1 MFIIILQNDD
11 DKQALDDIGY
21 NADQVVVQDYSFR
34 LIFGWLTLNH
44 SYRGV
49 DSGII
54 LLGSQSKDY

>member
-1 MFIIILQNDD
+1 MLNTTHL
-11 DKQALDDIGY
+11 ALDDIGY

-54 LLGSQSKDY
+54 LLGS